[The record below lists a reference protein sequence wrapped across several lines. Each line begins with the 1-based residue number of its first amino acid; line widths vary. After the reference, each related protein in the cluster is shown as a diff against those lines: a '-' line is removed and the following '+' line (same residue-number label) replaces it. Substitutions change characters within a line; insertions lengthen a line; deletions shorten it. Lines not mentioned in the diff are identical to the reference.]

1 MSKLRYLVGMTA
13 SAVITVGLFL
23 FMMML
28 VTKDFVNPPEVDDG
42 EPIVVTRD
50 YEGEKPPQTRD
61 RIKKEHFM
69 RDAPPPAPPV
79 MKTVLTEVPSGD
91 GLAIGPM
98 DPFELDGREMGTP
111 ETPYA
116 KAKIMFP
123 PTFPERC
130 RQRGIEGQV
139 VVQFDVTAIGSV
151 ENPRILSSD
160 NSCFDRESLKAI
172 KRWKFD
178 PKIVNGKAV
187 PQYGVQEVII
197 YEFEDEA

>member
-13 SAVITVGLFL
+13 STVITVGLFL

-28 VTKDFVNPPEVDDG
+28 VTKEFETPEEVVAGPDIEFLREKVEPPEIPDTPKPVRPVKEDPPPPPTRQDITPVSAPRDG
-42 EPIVVTRD
+42 GIGIGPIDD
-50 YEGEKPPQTRD
+50 YELDAEKIR
-61 RIKKEHFM
+61 
-69 RDAPPPAPPV
+69 
-79 MKTVLTEVPSGD
+79 
-91 GLAIGPM
+91 
-98 DPFELDGREMGTP
+98 TP
-111 ETPYA
+111 ETPFA
-116 KAKIMFP
+116 KARIMFP
-123 PTFPERC
+123 PTYPERC
-130 RQRGIEGQV
+130 RQRGIEGEV
-139 VVQFDVTAIGSV
+139 VVQFDVTEIGSV

-160 NSCFDRESLKAI
+160 NGCFDRESVKAI